1 MATKTAKTPKVKPNE
16 VGVMFRAPQEIR
28 GAIRSVSA
36 WAEMNNV
43 RINGRTPLEK
53 DIWAWLAATLY
64 ASGQENWESIL
75 AKGAKSYSDL
85 ISQN

>member
-1 MATKTAKTPKVKPNE
+1 MSQETAKKSKVKPNE

-36 WAEMNNV
+36 WAEMNKV
-43 RINGRTPLEK
+43 SINGRTPLEK

-64 ASGQENWESIL
+64 TSGQENWESIL
-75 AKGAKSYSDL
+75 AKGAKSYAEMT
-85 ISQN
+85 NRN